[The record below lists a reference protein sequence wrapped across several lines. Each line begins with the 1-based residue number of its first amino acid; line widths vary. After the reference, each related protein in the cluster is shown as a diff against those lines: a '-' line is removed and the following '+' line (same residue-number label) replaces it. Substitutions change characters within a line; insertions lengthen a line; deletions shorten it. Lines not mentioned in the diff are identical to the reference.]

1 MRTLFFAFLGLL
13 FLNSSVSGQSIV
25 FNPKV
30 GYGFSAFEN
39 QVEGN
44 NFGDIDTRLMLNI
57 GADVRI
63 GSGSFFFI
71 TGAHYTKDDT
81 EINNSMVSEVKNSI
95 NFIRVPLQAGLRLT
109 GQGGILDLHLKG
121 GLINNFFLS
130 SSGNVLLPESAFA
143 KYNSAL
149 NFGIGADLFQ
159 LIHVGLEM
167 DWGLNNY
174 FSKDFSF
181 IESKKQAITLSVG
194 IVF

>member
-1 MRTLFFAFLGLL
+1 MRSILILVVGFLFWNLTLD
-13 FLNSSVSGQSIV
+13 GQSVV

-39 QVEGN
+39 QVEGS
-44 NFGDIDTRLMLNI
+44 GIADVDTRLMLNI

-143 KYNSAL
+143 KYNSAF

-174 FSKDFSF
+174 FSKDFSL